1 MSFSKFV
8 LKSSFRKRSR
18 TIFTLIGITIPVVI
32 ILIFGM
38 IIGSMNDMTLT
49 PNSDILIVGVFKTNA
64 NGIPLINEDLVG
76 KLKDENGIEKSVGGL

>member
-1 MSFSKFV
+1 
-8 LKSSFRKRSR
+8 
-18 TIFTLIGITIPVVI
+18 VVI